1 MLALVMSALAPTLAH
16 AWVAAADEG
25 QWIEVCSAS
34 GMVWLKGDAADGL
47 NGIDQGVSDQDAP
60 MADMGKHCPW
70 CSFHGAAAGL
80 PPALGPVHLSSSD
93 TQFFPLGSDGA
104 PPAQAQRGIQ
114 ARAPPTAS

>member
-16 AWVAAADEG
+16 AWVAASDED

-34 GMVWLKGDAADGL
+34 GMVWLKANGLGAAD
-47 NGIDQGVSDQDAP
+47 QGASDQDAP

-70 CSFHGAAAGL
+70 CSFHGSAAGL
-80 PPALGPVHLSSSD
+80 PPAVASVKRAPADKDFSPVWVQVYL
-93 TQFFPLGSDGA
+93 
-104 PPAQAQRGIQ
+104 PAQAQSGIQ